1 MPGSQ
6 LRQAHPMRPI
16 LSHLH
21 PASRCFRCVAIMQ
34 ENDFFHVAL
43 YDDVSVTEIKNRA
56 KESVLNVER

>member
-1 MPGSQ
+1 
-6 LRQAHPMRPI
+6 MRPI